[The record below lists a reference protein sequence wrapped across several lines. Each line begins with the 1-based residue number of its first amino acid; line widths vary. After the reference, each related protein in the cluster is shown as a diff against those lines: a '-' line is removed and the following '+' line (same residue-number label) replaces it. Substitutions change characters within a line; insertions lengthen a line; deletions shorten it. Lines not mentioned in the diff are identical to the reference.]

1 MNISKKATDETLV
14 VAYANGKDEAFN
26 LLLERYKDRLFSYI
40 FYTVKNMELA
50 EDIFQE
56 TFVKAVTT
64 IRQGRYTENG
74 KFAAWITRIAHN
86 LVMDYYRKNKNQR
99 VVSNDDY
106 VVDLFND
113 ADFSEKTVES
123 EMVNQQVMRDV
134 RDLVDLLPEN
144 QRQVVHM
151 RYYQN
156 LSFKDIA
163 ESCDISINTALGRM
177 RYAVLNLRKM
187 ANEYQLNLMLD

>member
-1 MNISKKATDETLV
+1 MKISKKATDEMLV
-14 VAYANGKDEAFN
+14 VAYAKGRDEAFN

-40 FYTVKNMELA
+40 FYTVKNVELA

-64 IRQGRYTENG
+64 IRQGKYTENG

-99 VVSNDDY
+99 EVSNDDY
-106 VVDLFND
+106 EKDLFND
-113 ADFSEKTVES
+113 PEFSEKTIES
-123 EMVNQQVMRDV
+123 KMVNNQVMNDV
-134 RDLVDLLPEN
+134 RDLIELLPEN
-144 QRQVVHM
+144 QRQVVYM
-151 RYYQN
+151 RYYQQ

-163 ESCDISINTALGRM
+163 EACDISINTALGRV

-187 ANEYQLNLMLD
+187 ANEYNLNLILD

>member
-86 LVMDYYRKNKNQR
+86 LVMDYYRKNKNAR

-123 EMVNQQVMRDV
+123 EIVNQQVMRDV